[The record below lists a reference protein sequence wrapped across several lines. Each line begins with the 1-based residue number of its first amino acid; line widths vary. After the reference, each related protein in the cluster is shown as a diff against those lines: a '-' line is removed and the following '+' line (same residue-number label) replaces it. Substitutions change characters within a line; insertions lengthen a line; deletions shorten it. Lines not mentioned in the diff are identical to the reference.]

1 VAPRAAI
8 PLPASHRRPPQSTY
22 HWRLGQSKDGAL
34 AELTWLQDSWLD
46 DQNSRLWTTNGPLN
60 VVPKR
65 ARFAGLAH
73 AEARPP
79 DSAVYIDRPPVGS
92 LVEIPINCLASRN
105 SSLSRRKLS
114 TWTVEAVV
122 YFLDSPHLGRAWQ
135 GIIGRDGA
143 NFSRNVDLST
153 LYLKLDPERRFM
165 LEAWLDDGKGE
176 EPLFVSLTSSLVA
189 EPAQWY
195 SVVGQGDGRRISLYV
210 NGVLV
215 ESKEAPGSLAVSPRT
230 DLGDF
235 TFGCAMYSGRRSDPC
250 SCLLSE
256 VQVTDHAVAPHEFLW
271 SRIGE
276 APDDKELEPV
286 SDAGIG
292 DEKL

>member
-1 VAPRAAI
+1 MRWSIGGLGLLVAFILSWEVYARSYVAPRAAI

-165 LEAWLDDGKGE
+165 LEAWLDDNPAVTLGGNTDKV
-176 EPLFVSLTSSLVA
+176 FDLTEGLSTDA
-189 EPAQWY
+189 
-195 SVVGQGDGRRISLYV
+195 VVGLAQQYV
-210 NGVLV
+210 LD
-215 ESKEAPGSLAVSPRT
+215 E
-230 DLGDF
+230 D
-235 TFGCAMYSGRRSDPC
+235 
-250 SCLLSE
+250 
-256 VQVTDHAVAPHEFLW
+256 VA
-271 SRIGE
+271 
-276 APDDKELEPV
+276 
-286 SDAGIG
+286 
-292 DEKL
+292 